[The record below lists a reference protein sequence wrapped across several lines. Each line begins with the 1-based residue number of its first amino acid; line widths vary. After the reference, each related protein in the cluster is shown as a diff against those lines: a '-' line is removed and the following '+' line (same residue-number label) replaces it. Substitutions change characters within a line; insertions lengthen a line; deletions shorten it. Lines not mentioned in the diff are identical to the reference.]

1 MVRRAHRAGKP
12 CALRARRRVARPAA
26 ARRVAMPHT
35 RARPHVPPDRARRP
49 AGFTRV
55 RTKIVALA
63 IGPLVPVLLL
73 LSWHTIPAM
82 FWEVQLD
89 AARTSAGAIAATLA
103 ARPTPDAVAETFA
116 RTEGKLLYVA
126 ALDAAGAVVAQRSEG
141 DSVTPPADVA
151 ARTAV
156 NGERRRYREL
166 WTTAPARG
174 GGRVLLAWSLDEESA
189 VWHRTR
195 RVVTAT
201 ALGALLTAALVA
213 LLLARRVTR
222 PLEGVTAAL
231 AALTAAERWDLS
243 ARFHAGSADEVGA
256 VADGLNAFV
265 AELERLSAEVGA
277 AVERTALRTDEIS
290 AGTDQLSASGADLVA
305 TVGRVAS
312 DASSQATA
320 ALAARDG
327 AAAAAAAAAAMLEHV
342 QHADALA
349 AAILDNARG
358 GVERAATAD
367 AAVGRIVDSAAAARA
382 SFARLEAHVEAIATA
397 TGGITKIARQTNLLA
412 LNAAIEAA
420 RAGEHGRGFAV
431 VADEVR
437 RLAANSAEL
446 ARQIT
451 REAKE
456 IGRSVSDTAAG
467 LGQTDAD
474 VADGRAVIA
483 ETSATFRETLHSVE
497 RAAVLLRALRTT
509 ADAQRDAATRI
520 EAQAAAVATLSY
532 GQATAAATMAA
543 ATERQAAVLGTTARQ
558 IAELQDVA
566 MVLRGA
572 AARFQKERVA

>member
-1 MVRRAHRAGKP
+1 MPR
-12 CALRARRRVARPAA
+12 LRATPHSPPSTRAARPAA
-26 ARRVAMPHT
+26 Y
-35 RARPHVPPDRARRP
+35 
-49 AGFTRV
+49 TRV

-63 IGPLVPVLLL
+63 IGPLLPLVIVLC
-73 LSWHTIPAM
+73 WHTLPAM

-89 AARTSAGAIAATLA
+89 AARTSARSIAATVG
-103 ARPTPDAVAETFA
+103 ARPTAEAVAQAFTV
-116 RTEGKLLYVA
+116 TQGKLLYVA
-126 ALDAAGAVVAQRSEG
+126 ALDARGGVVASRSEG

-151 ARTAV
+151 AMPVVDGA
-156 NGERRRYREL
+156 RRNYREL
-166 WTTAPARG
+166 WTTAPAAG
-174 GGRVLLAWSLDEESA
+174 GGRVLLAWSLDAESA
-189 VWHRTR
+189 VWYRTR

-201 ALGALLTAALVA
+201 ALAALTAAALVA

-222 PLEGVTAAL
+222 PLEDVTAAL
-231 AALTAAERWDLS
+231 AALTTAERWDLS

-265 AELERLSAEVGA
+265 AELERLSGEVGA

-290 AGTDQLSASGADLVA
+290 AGTDQLSASGDHLVE

-312 DASSQATA
+312 DAAAQAAAATA
-320 ALAARDG
+320 ARAG
-327 AAAAAAAAAAMLEHV
+327 AAAAATAAGAMLEHV
-342 QHADALA
+342 QDADALA
-349 AAILDNARG
+349 AAILDNARS

-367 AAVGRIVDSAAAARA
+367 AAVGRIVDSAAAARV
-382 SFARLEAHVEAIATA
+382 SFAQLEAHVEAISTA

-437 RLAANSAEL
+437 RLAAHSAEL
-446 ARQIT
+446 AQQIT
-451 REAKE
+451 RETKG
-456 IGRSVSDTAAG
+456 IGRSVSETAAG
-467 LGQTDAD
+467 LGRTDAD

-497 RAAVLLRALRTT
+497 RAAVLLRELRAT

-520 EAQAAAVATLSY
+520 EAQAAAVAALSH
-532 GQATAAATMAA
+532 GQATAAATMAV
-543 ATERQAAVLGTTARQ
+543 ATQRQAAVLGTTARQ

-572 AARFQKERVA
+572 AARFQRERVA